1 MALVLRVVNIIIIS
15 SSSSSSSG
23 SSAQHFAE
31 FVVWYLP
38 AVTNN
43 YCIIL
48 RGRTQRRRP

>member
-1 MALVLRVVNIIIIS
+1 MALVLRVVNIIIIIS
-15 SSSSSSSG
+15 SSSSSSS
-23 SSAQHFAE
+23 STQHFAE

-48 RGRTQRRRP
+48 HGRTQRRRP